1 MIFGWVGDKLK
12 VMAEEFPQEPSPESI
27 DQEIERL
34 VGFLY
39 GEEYSDMW
47 QNFPELQEEWYWI
60 EQEAGVALD
69 RQAAKEHLEQFI
81 EKLDSLKK

>member
-1 MIFGWVGDKLK
+1 MT
-12 VMAEEFPQEPSPESI
+12 ETFPQEPSPEEI
-27 DQEIERL
+27 DAEIERL
-34 VGFLY
+34 VGVLY

-47 QNFPELQEEWYWI
+47 HDFPELQEEWYWI

>member
-1 MIFGWVGDKLK
+1 
-12 VMAEEFPQEPSPESI
+12 MAEGFLQEPSPEGI

-34 VGFLY
+34 VGVLY

-47 QNFPELQEEWYWI
+47 RDFPELQEEWYWI

-69 RQAAKEHLEQFI
+69 RQAAKEHLERFI
-81 EKLDSLKK
+81 KRLNSLKK

>member
-1 MIFGWVGDKLK
+1 MT
-12 VMAEEFPQEPSPESI
+12 ETFPQEPSPEDI

-34 VGFLY
+34 VEVLY
-39 GEEYSDMW
+39 SGEYSDMW
-47 QNFPELQEEWYWI
+47 HNFPELQEEWYWI

-81 EKLDSLKK
+81 KKLDSLKK